1 MAFYGV
7 QLGKSKHQMIYR
19 LVRSHT
25 ISKLVLRKETRHFY
39 DVQGVFCRIIDG
51 SYSEKEIK
59 VMSGNRTRW
68 RHQLYG
74 ICQFSSLGQELLCF

>member
-51 SYSEKEIK
+51 NY
-59 VMSGNRTRW
+59 
-68 RHQLYG
+68 
-74 ICQFSSLGQELLCF
+74 